1 MIHETTRSSLPCTLF
16 RAPSHIV
23 ASVCTC
29 TNTHMHTS
37 IPHTLRRCHWA
48 LIGGSWGVTSVQ
60 AHATPS
66 RILVKV
72 GHISST
78 RAQPQPPTG
87 LPQGWPICPAS
98 FFASTAT
105 LQALFCGSC
114 KKGRAPGQGAL
125 APDDPG
131 IWLGASLVDH
141 THIERKRTR
150 TCFAAVRWRQP
161 IFETASERGAQ
172 GAALHVDPSPRP
184 PFLPELYPALRSGPY
199 SNVTCSWLQHDRA
212 NAAAPVVPVVRRR
225 AAAQTTI
232 AATTATA

>member
-1 MIHETTRSSLPCTLF
+1 MKPPAHPF
-16 RAPSHIV
+16 RAPSFVHHLTLLHQCVHAQIH
-23 ASVCTC
+23 TC
-29 TNTHMHTS
+29 TQAFR
-37 IPHTLRRCHWA
+37 TLYVGATGHWLGEA
-48 LIGGSWGVTSVQ
+48 GELPVCRPMLRHPAFLSKSVTSPRLERSHNPPLVSHRAGQ
-60 AHATPS
+60 FALLPS
-66 RILVKV
+66 LHPRPLC
-72 GHISST
+72 
-78 RAQPQPPTG
+78 RP
-87 LPQGWPICPAS
+87 
-98 FFASTAT
+98 
-105 LQALFCGSC
+105 LFCGSC